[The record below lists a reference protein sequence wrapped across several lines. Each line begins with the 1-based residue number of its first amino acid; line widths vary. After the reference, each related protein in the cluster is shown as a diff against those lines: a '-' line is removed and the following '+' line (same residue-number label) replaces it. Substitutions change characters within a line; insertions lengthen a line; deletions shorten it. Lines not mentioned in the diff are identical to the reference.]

1 MCRKNLWHLALL
13 TKKEFSEKIGL
24 KIKQLRVA
32 KGISQAELG
41 RLCLKDR
48 QHIELIENNKVSANV
63 YTLYILSIALNVDI
77 KELFAFDE

>member
-1 MCRKNLWHLALL
+1 MTRFVL

-24 KIKQLRVA
+24 RIKQLRNT

-63 YTLYILSIALNVDI
+63 YTLYIISLALKVDVR
-77 KELFAFDE
+77 ELFAFDEL

>member
-1 MCRKNLWHLALL
+1 ML

-41 RLCLKDR
+41 RLCMKDR
-48 QHIELIENNKVSANV
+48 QHIELIENNKVSANI
-63 YTLYILSIALNVDI
+63 YTLYVLSIALNVDI

>member
-1 MCRKNLWHLALL
+1 ML

-24 KIKQLRVA
+24 RIKQLRKT

-63 YTLYILSIALNVDI
+63 YTLYIISLSLKVDI
-77 KELFAFDE
+77 KELFMFDEL